1 MSLFPSTPLSIRVR
15 MTRTIVSIMLGWML
29 MPATHAADGVN
40 LEGTWKI
47 SAPQTAFKP
56 VSGDIPFTGKGR
68 KRYRENK
75 RHQSKRN
82 YDVYDYAMGRCS
94 SPGVPRI
101 MLTPSRFQIL
111 QRSEVVLF
119 AFEWN
124 RVRRL
129 VALPAL
135 PPQQIIDSVD
145 QAEIVGSMMGK
156 SKGRWEGD
164 TLVVTTENFSDKTLI
179 DQLVPH
185 GYDMKVTELFRRHD
199 SDTLE
204 NRITIEDPEYFTRP
218 WETVITYKRQPEEAF
233 AEDVCLDRLDAGKPM
248 QAK

>member
-1 MSLFPSTPLSIRVR
+1 
-15 MTRTIVSIMLGWML
+15 MTRMLGLIVLGWL
-29 MPATHAADGVN
+29 LTPAIHAADSVN
-40 LEGTWKI
+40 LEGIWKI
-47 SAPQTAFKP
+47 STPRTAFKP
-56 VSGDIPFTGKGR
+56 VSGDIPFTDKGR
-68 KRYRENK
+68 KRYQENK
-75 RHQSKRN
+75 RHQARRD
-82 YDVYDYAMGRCS
+82 YDAYDYAMARCS

-101 MLTPSRFQIL
+101 MLTPDRFQIF
-111 QRSEVVLF
+111 QRSDVVLF

-185 GYDMKVTELFRRHD
+185 GYDMKVTERFRLSD
-199 SDTLE
+199 PDTLE
-204 NRITIEDPEYFTRP
+204 DRITVEDPEYFTRP
-218 WETVITYKRQPEEAF
+218 WETVVMYKRQPEEAF
-233 AEDVCLDRLDAGKPM
+233 AEDVCLDRLDAGKPAL

>member
-1 MSLFPSTPLSIRVR
+1 
-15 MTRTIVSIMLGWML
+15 MTRMLGSIVLGWL
-29 MPATHAADGVN
+29 LTPAIHAADSVN
-40 LEGTWKI
+40 LEGTWRI
-47 SAPQTAFKP
+47 STPRTAFKP
-56 VSGDIPFTGKGR
+56 VSGDIPFTDKGR
-68 KRYRENK
+68 KRYQENK
-75 RHQSKRN
+75 RHQARRD
-82 YDVYDYAMGRCS
+82 YDAYDYAMARCS

-101 MLTPSRFQIL
+101 MLTPNRFQIL
-111 QRSEVVLF
+111 QRSDVVLF

-164 TLVVTTENFSDKTLI
+164 TLVVTTENFSDRTLI

-185 GYDMKVTELFRRHD
+185 GYDMKVTERFRLSD
-199 SDTLE
+199 PDTLE
-204 NRITIEDPEYFTRP
+204 DRITVEDPEYFTRP
-218 WETVITYKRQPEEAF
+218 WETVVTYKRQPEEAF
-233 AEDVCLDRLDAGKPM
+233 AEDVCLDRLDAGKPAL